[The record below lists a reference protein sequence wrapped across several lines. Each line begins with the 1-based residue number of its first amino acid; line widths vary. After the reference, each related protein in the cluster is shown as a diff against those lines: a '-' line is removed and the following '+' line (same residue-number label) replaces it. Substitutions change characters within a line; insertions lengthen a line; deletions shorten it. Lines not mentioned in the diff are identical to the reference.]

1 MKKRAEMQLL
11 TDLAELSENLA
22 GISDPAEISKF
33 FDEILTDKEKKDI
46 LLRWELM
53 KRLKEGVPQRT
64 IASELG
70 ISLCKI
76 TRGSKI
82 LKSQESVLNKMLNN
96 IANK

>member
-1 MKKRAEMQLL
+1 MPDLL
-11 TDLAELSENLA
+11 EISEILAKINN
-22 GISDPAEISKF
+22 PAEINKF

-53 KRLKEGVPQRT
+53 KRLKDGVPQRT
-64 IASELG
+64 IASELR

-82 LKSQESVLNKMLNN
+82 LKSRESVVNKMLNGS
-96 IANK
+96 AGK

>member
-1 MKKRAEMQLL
+1 MPELL
-11 TDLAELSENLA
+11 
-22 GISDPAEISKF
+22 EISEVLSQIDNPSEIKLF

-46 LLRWELM
+46 ALRWEL
-53 KRLKEGVPQRT
+53 LKKLKVGMPQRA

-82 LKSQESVLNKMLNN
+82 LKTEDSIIRRILDNDMG
-96 IANK
+96 

>member
-1 MKKRAEMQLL
+1 M
-11 TDLAELSENLA
+11 TDLSEL
-22 GISDPAEISKF
+22 AEILSNINKPDEITRF

-53 KRLKEGVPQRT
+53 KMLERGIPQRT

-82 LKSQESVLNKMLNN
+82 LKSEGSVIGKILK
-96 IANK
+96 IK

>member
-1 MKKRAEMQLL
+1 MS
-11 TDLAELSENLA
+11 DLAELSEILS
-22 GISDPAEISKF
+22 GITNPDEINKF

-46 LLRWELM
+46 VLRWELM
-53 KRLKEGVPQRT
+53 KMLKKGVTQRT

-82 LKSQESVLNKMLNN
+82 IKTQESVVNKILNSFAGK
-96 IANK
+96 

>member
-1 MKKRAEMQLL
+1 M
-11 TDLAELSENLA
+11 TDLSELAELLSNINTPE
-22 GISDPAEISKF
+22 EINRF

-53 KRLKEGVPQRT
+53 KMLEMGIPQRT

-82 LKSQESVLNKMLNN
+82 LKSEGSVIGKILK
-96 IANK
+96 KK

>member
-1 MKKRAEMQLL
+1 MP
-11 TDLAELSENLA
+11 DLSELSAILSNMN
-22 GISDPAEISKF
+22 DRNEIKRF

-46 LLRWELM
+46 LLRWEL
-53 KRLKEGVPQRT
+53 LKMLEKGVPQRT

-82 LKSQESVLNKMLNN
+82 LKSEGSVIGKILKT
-96 IANK
+96 K

>member
-1 MKKRAEMQLL
+1 MSEMSE
-11 TDLAELSENLA
+11 LAEIL
-22 GISDPAEISKF
+22 AEINNKNEIIKF
-33 FDEILTDKEKKDI
+33 FDEILTDREKKDI

-53 KRLKEGVPQRT
+53 KMLKEGHPQRA

-82 LKSQESVLNKMLNN
+82 LKTEDSVIRKILYEKNL
-96 IANK
+96 

>member
-1 MKKRAEMQLL
+1 MS
-11 TDLAELSENLA
+11 DLSELSEILSN
-22 GISDPAEISKF
+22 IDKPEEINKF

-46 LLRWELM
+46 VLRWELM
-53 KRLKEGVPQRT
+53 KMLEKGVPQRT

-82 LKSQESVLNKMLNN
+82 IKSEGSVIGRILKKILK
-96 IANK
+96 